1 MGERPIQFSQS
12 VDPSTIL
19 IVDDD
24 PDTRAIVRQTLAALG
39 HFILEAEDGVVAC
52 ARCNE
57 QLPDV
62 IVLDVMMPNMGG
74 LEFIG
79 WLRSTYSQSFVPILL
94 LTALGTVENRVQG
107 LDVGAD
113 DYLVKPF
120 NYRELQARVQ
130 ALLRIRRLTND
141 LYRRTEELQLVNQQL
156 ADAQAEL
163 LRKERELV
171 TMQLAGA
178 AAHSFGQ
185 PITTIL
191 LNCRIVERGLA
202 TEQAAEE
209 KQLTDAKAA
218 LQSIQRECESM
229 SVTLGRLKAV
239 DPSKLKEYV
248 GRLQILDIDS

>member
-1 MGERPIQFSQS
+1 M
-12 VDPSTIL
+12 
-19 IVDDD
+19 
-24 PDTRAIVRQTLAALG
+24 RQTLGVLG
-39 HFILEAEDGVVAC
+39 HEIVEAEDGAVAC
-52 ARCNE
+52 RRCE
-57 QLPDV
+57 AQLPDA

-74 LEFIG
+74 LEFVR
-79 WLRSTYSQSFVPILL
+79 WFRAKYSQPFVPILL
-94 LTALGTVENRVQG
+94 LTALGTVEHRVEG
-107 LDVGAD
+107 LDGGAD

-130 ALLRIRRLTND
+130 ALLRMRKLTND

-191 LNCRIVERGLA
+191 LNCRIVERGIGA
-202 TEQAAEE
+202 TAVE
-209 KQLTDAKAA
+209 KSLSDAKAA
-218 LQSIQRECESM
+218 LQSIQRECEAM
-229 SVTLGRLKAV
+229 SATLGRLKAV

-248 GRLQILDIDS
+248 GRLQILDIES